1 MNNLL
6 IFFAIPV
13 AVIIFSIVLRKL
25 LKCPIL
31 VASTIFAILLLIA
44 FTNFTTTFLVA
55 VIIYTILSFIVAYL
69 TMIIQKILRNLQN
82 HNMCGCCQRNL
93 DNMVNNTNNQD
104 VLTINANIETLG
116 NNSNNDLNNGC
127 GCDNDNNVIT
137 ASANVIPNSS
147 NNGRTGSFNGC
158 YRRR

>member
-13 AVIIFSIVLRKL
+13 AVIIFSIVLQKL

-93 DNMVNNTNNQD
+93 DNMVN
-104 VLTINANIETLG
+104 IETLG